1 MKRAFLL
8 FLTECAFIAA
18 FVARVD
24 AHVGSPDVFYEGM
37 AGPYRLFVTVRTPP
51 MIPGIAEIEVRALDG
66 NVTDIRIV
74 PLRAVGEGS
83 EFAPPSDRM
92 ERSQADAQYFT
103 GKLWLMQ
110 SGAWQVRMEVSGT
123 QGKGETAVP
132 VPAAARRTLRMQK
145 TTGTVLLALMV
156 VLVASMI
163 AIFGAA
169 ARDGQLDPGASP
181 STSQRRRGRIA
192 MALTAVALVAILF
205 LGNMWWD
212 AAASGRANLMMYKAP
227 PIEASLQDSNTLVL
241 KMGFS
246 SWHDRRKD
254 MLVDTII
261 PDHGHLMHLFLIGLP
276 NLDRFYHLHPQQTA
290 GDTFAEQLPAVAA
303 GNYAVFADIVR
314 GSGFPDT
321 MTTRVTL
328 PDVPGNPPA
337 GDDSDAMVGY
347 VSETRGPATIV
358 TLPDHSRW
366 EWVLEGKSNRAR
378 QSMLL
383 RFRIFDK
390 DGKPASDLEPYM
402 GMAGHLVIVKR
413 DMTVFAHVH
422 PSGSMPM
429 AALLLLQKRPG
440 NANPEMAA
448 MPGMSNAVLPAE
460 VSFPYGFPEPGDYRL
475 FVQVKRSG
483 QVQTVAFDTH
493 VEP

>member
-1 MKRAFLL
+1 MKRALLL
-8 FLTECAFIAA
+8 FLAACVFI
-18 FVARVD
+18 VARAD

-74 PLRAVGEGS
+74 PLRTVGEGS

-110 SGAWQVRMEVSGT
+110 SGAWQVRMEVSGA
-123 QGKGETAVP
+123 QGNGETAVP

-145 TTGTVLLALMV
+145 TTGTILLALMFL
-156 VLVASMI
+156 LVASMI

-169 ARDGQLDPGASP
+169 ARDGQLDPGAAP
-181 STSQRRRGRIA
+181 SASQRRRGRIA
-192 MALTAVALVAILF
+192 MALTAAALVAILF
-205 LGNMWWD
+205 LGNMWWN
-212 AAASGRANLMMYKAP
+212 AAASGRADLMMYKPP
-227 PIEASLQDSNTLVL
+227 PIEASLQNTNTLVL

-254 MLVDTII
+254 MLVDKII
-261 PDHGHLMHLFLIGLP
+261 PDHGHLMHLFLIGQP
-276 NLDRFYHLHPQQTA
+276 NLDRFYHFHPQQTA

-328 PDVPGNPPA
+328 PDVPGNPPS
-337 GDDSDAMVGY
+337 GDDSEATTAQLSDAK
-347 VSETRGPATIV
+347 GPATIL
-358 TLPDHSRW
+358 TFPDHSRW
-366 EWVLEGKSNRAR
+366 EWVLEGQGIHAR
-378 QSMLL
+378 QPMVL

-402 GMAGHLVIVKR
+402 GMAGHLVIVKK
-413 DMTVFAHVH
+413 DLTVFAHVH

-429 AALLLLQKRPG
+429 AALMLLQKGP
-440 NANPEMAA
+440 NSANTGMAA
-448 MPGMSNAVLPAE
+448 MPGMPSATLPAE
-460 VSFPYGFPEPGDYRL
+460 VTFPYGFPEPGEYRL

-483 QVQTVAFDTH
+483 RVQTATFDAY

>member
-8 FLTECAFIAA
+8 FLTGCAFFAA
-18 FVARVD
+18 FAARAD

-51 MIPGIAEIEVRALDG
+51 MIPGIAEIEVRVLDG
-66 NVTDIRIV
+66 NVADIRIV

-83 EFAPPSDRM
+83 EYAPPSDRM

-110 SGAWQVRMEVSGT
+110 SGEWQVRMEVSGT
-123 QGKGETAVP
+123 KGTGETAVP

-145 TTGTVLLALMV
+145 TTGTVLLGLMV

-169 ARDGQLDPGASP
+169 ARDGQLDPGAMP
-181 STSQRRRGRIA
+181 TTSQRRRGRIA

-227 PIEASLQDSNTLVL
+227 PIEASLQNTNTLVL

-337 GDDSDAMVGY
+337 GDDSEATVAY
-347 VSETRGPATIV
+347 VSDARGPATIV

-366 EWVLEGKSNRAR
+366 EWVLDGKSNRAR

-402 GMAGHLVIVKR
+402 GMAGHLVIIKR
-413 DMTVFAHVH
+413 DLTVFAHVH

-429 AALLLLQKRPG
+429 AALMLLQKQPS
-440 NANPEMAA
+440 NANSEMAA
-448 MPGMSNAVLPAE
+448 MRGMSNAAPPAE
-460 VSFPYGFPEPGDYRL
+460 VTFPYGFPEPGDYRL

-483 QVQTVAFDTH
+483 QVQTVAFDAH

>member
-1 MKRAFLL
+1 MMKRSFLL
-8 FLTECAFIAA
+8 ILIVCVF
-18 FVARVD
+18 FVARGD

-51 MIPGIAEIEVRALDG
+51 MIPGIAEVEVRALDG
-66 NVTDIRIV
+66 NVTGIQIV

-110 SGAWQVRMEVSGT
+110 SGAWQVRMEVSGA
-123 QGKGETAVP
+123 QGNGETAVP

-145 TTGTVLLALMV
+145 TTGTLLLGLMLL
-156 VLVASMI
+156 LVASLI
-163 AIFGAA
+163 TIFGAA
-169 ARDGQLDPGASP
+169 LREGQLEPGATP
-181 STSQRRRGRIA
+181 SALQRRRGRIA
-192 MALTAVALVAILF
+192 MAITATALLAILF

-212 AAASGRANLMMYKAP
+212 TSASERATAMMYKAP
-227 PIEASLQDSNTLVL
+227 PVEASLQNRNTLVL

-246 SWHDRRKD
+246 SWHDSRKQ
-254 MLVDTII
+254 MLLNKII

-276 NLDRFYHLHPQQTA
+276 NLDRFYHLHPNQTA
-290 GDTFAEQLPAVAA
+290 ADTFAEKLPAMAA

-314 GSGFPDT
+314 ESGFPDT
-321 MTTRVTL
+321 MTTRMTL

-337 GDDSDAMVGY
+337 GDDSEATIAY
-347 VSETRGPATIV
+347 VSDAKGPATIV
-358 TLPDHSRW
+358 ALPDHSHW
-366 EWVLEGKSNRAR
+366 EWALDGQTIHAR
-378 QSMLL
+378 QPMLL

-429 AALLLLQKRPG
+429 AALMLLQKQLSG
-440 NANPEMAA
+440 GVEMAA
-448 MPGMSNAVLPAE
+448 MPGMQQAALLAE
-460 VSFPYGFPEPGDYRL
+460 VTFPYGFPEAGDYRL
-475 FVQVKRSG
+475 FVQIKRSG
-483 QVQTVAFDTH
+483 QVQTVAFDAH

>member
-1 MKRAFLL
+1 MKRALL
-8 FLTECAFIAA
+8 LILTECVFLIPCCY
-18 FVARVD
+18 

-51 MIPGIAEIEVRALDG
+51 MVPGIAQVEVRTLDG
-66 NVTDIRIV
+66 NVTEIRIV

-83 EFAPPSDRM
+83 KSAPPSDRM
-92 ERSQADAQYFT
+92 ERSQADAEYFS
-103 GKLWLMQ
+103 GKLWLME
-110 SGAWQVRMEVSGT
+110 SGAWQVRLEVFGT

-145 TTGTVLLALMV
+145 STGTLLVGLMFL
-156 VLVASMI
+156 LVASMI

-169 ARDGQLDPGASP
+169 ARESQLDPGAAP

-192 MALTAVALVAILF
+192 MAATAAALVTILF

-212 AAASGRANLMMYKAP
+212 AAASGRADLMMYKAP
-227 PIEASLQDSNTLVL
+227 PVEASLQSANTLVL

-254 MLVDTII
+254 MLLDKII

-276 NLDRFYHLHPQQTA
+276 NLDRFYHLHPDQTA
-290 GDTFAEQLPAVAA
+290 TDTFAEQLPAVAA
-303 GNYAVFADIVR
+303 GNYALFADIVR
-314 GSGFPDT
+314 ESGFPDT
-321 MTTRVTL
+321 MTTQLTL
-328 PDVPGNPPA
+328 PDVPGNPPK
-337 GDDSDAMVGY
+337 GDDSEATVEHLSD
-347 VSETRGPATIV
+347 SRGLGPVLTF
-358 TLPDHSRW
+358 PDHSRW
-366 EWVLEGKSNRAR
+366 EWILDGRTIRAR
-378 QSMLL
+378 QPMFL

-413 DMTVFAHVH
+413 DLTVFAHVH
-422 PSGSMPM
+422 PEGSMPM
-429 AALLLLQKRPG
+429 AALMLLKGQADSGRADMG
-440 NANPEMAA
+440 A
-448 MPGMSNAVLPAE
+448 MPGMNEAAMPAE
-460 VSFPYGFPEPGDYRL
+460 VSFPYGFPQPGDYRM
-475 FVQVKRSG
+475 FVQLKRSG
-483 QVQTVAFDTH
+483 HVKTGVFDSH

>member
-8 FLTECAFIAA
+8 FLTGCAFVAA
-18 FVARVD
+18 FVTRVD

-66 NVTDIRIV
+66 NVSDIRIV

-92 ERSQADAQYFT
+92 ERSQADGQYFT

-123 QGKGETAVP
+123 KGTGETAVP

-145 TTGTVLLALMV
+145 TTGTILLALMV

-181 STSQRRRGRIA
+181 SATQRRRGRIA
-192 MALTAVALVAILF
+192 MALTAAALVAILF

-227 PIEASLQDSNTLVL
+227 PIEASLQNTNTLVL

-246 SWHDRRKD
+246 SWHDRRKE

-261 PDHGHLMHLFLIGLP
+261 PDHGHLMHLFLIGTP
-276 NLDRFYHLHPQQTA
+276 NLDRFYHLHPKQTVS
-290 GDTFAEQLPAVAA
+290 DTFAEQLPAVAS

-328 PDVPGNPPA
+328 PDVPGNPPV
-337 GDDSDAMVGY
+337 GDDSDATVAY
-347 VSETRGPATIV
+347 ASDTRGPATIL
-358 TLPDHSRW
+358 TFPDHGRW
-366 EWVLEGKSNRAR
+366 EWVLDGQTIHAR
-378 QSMLL
+378 QPMVL

-390 DGKPASDLEPYM
+390 DGKAASDLEPYM

-413 DMTVFAHVH
+413 DLTVFAHVH

-429 AALLLLQKRPG
+429 AALMLLQKQPS
-440 NANPEMAA
+440 NANAETAP
-448 MPGMSNAVLPAE
+448 MPDMHSTALPAE
-460 VSFPYGFPEPGDYRL
+460 VTFPYGFPEPGDYRL

-483 QVQTVAFDTH
+483 QVQTATFDVH